1 MSSPEDRAVLLLQR
15 TSELMLECRAVAGQ
29 LQKSAGGAES
39 PAEAAERIAYGVLV
53 AALEEGLVTT
63 VRHAIDVLK
72 RFSAPAGS
80 LGEQWLREQEN
91 RWRQTGERPWTMM
104 SRLLLD
110 LYTFFHVLRRC
121 GELDTGGW
129 RLATVDELR
138 VRRGFRTVSSAVQA

>member
-91 RWRQTGERPWTMM
+91 RWRQTGERP
-104 SRLLLD
+104 
-110 LYTFFHVLRRC
+110 
-121 GELDTGGW
+121 
-129 RLATVDELR
+129 
-138 VRRGFRTVSSAVQA
+138 